1 MKRYIKCSKKKSGVD
16 FLKVTSKNWDE
27 FLNKIEEATGLKVDS
42 AYRRKYRGE
51 DDILLVD
58 EKARETYHAGITK
71 YTDGTYE
78 LMSYNIYRT

>member
-1 MKRYIKCSKKKSGVD
+1 MKRYIRSSTKRNEIT
-16 FLKVTSKNWDE
+16 FLKVVDRNWYN
-27 FLNKIEEATGLKVDS
+27 FLNKVEEATGLKVDS

-58 EKARETYHAGITK
+58 EKAKETYHAGITK